1 MSKIEILRCSKCF
14 KYTLMPVC
22 NSCSSKAESPKPAKY
37 SPPKPAKYSPHDPYG
52 EWRLKY
58 KTRLKRNGI

>member
-37 SPPKPAKYSPHDPYG
+37 SPHDPYG